1 MRELAFAEQDDVL
14 WIRVGKIFD
23 VPEAWRVRDAVAS
36 CANRAL
42 VLDFRPT
49 PEFHDFA
56 MAALLTALAKI
67 DHPPLTAVGLGAHQ
81 RAILRYL
88 GCDPGTFE
96 PLCNASGAPASA

>member
-49 PEFHDFA
+49 SEFHDFA
-56 MAALLTALAKI
+56 MAALLTALTKI